1 MAHILLVDDDPD
13 ILSILS
19 AVFESAGHRVLATP
33 DPVGVG
39 DLAREHRL
47 DAVVLDVMMPRRS
60 GWEVLEEL
68 RSEPRNQRLPVLM
81 LSAIGD
87 ASNRV
92 RGIRLGADD
101 FVAKPFHPEE
111 VLARVEA
118 LVDRRSSE
126 VPGLQGELAVVP
138 VSEVLRSLANSGASG
153 LLEIVTPAGGGRLS
167 FVAGRCL
174 AAELDGLC
182 GEEAV
187 VALLKQRSGS
197 FRLRLEP
204 WAMAADEGEALPPP
218 PPLPLSRLLLEA
230 VWIEDEL
237 KARLKLLPPEN
248 RGLRATNGTM
258 PTQPIDLPEM
268 PLGPILTLLHERPST
283 SLGEL
288 VASRLAAPD
297 RLRLAVAWLI
307 ESRLVAA
314 V

>member
-19 AVFESAGHRVLATP
+19 AVFESAGHRVLATS
-33 DPVGVG
+33 DPVAVG

-47 DAVVLDVMMPRRS
+47 DAVILDVMMPRRS

-87 ASNRV
+87 AANRV

-101 FVAKPFHPEE
+101 FLAKPFHPEE

-118 LVDRRSSE
+118 LVGRRSAE
-126 VPGLQGELAVVP
+126 IPGLQGELAEVP
-138 VSEVLRSLANSGASG
+138 VSEVLQSLANSGASG
-153 LLEIVTPAGGGRLS
+153 VLEVVTPAGGGHLS

-204 WAMAADEGEALPPP
+204 WVVAIAEGTA
-218 PPLPLSRLLLEA
+218 LPLSRLLLEA

-237 KARLKLLPPEN
+237 KARLKLLPPED
-248 RGLRATNGTM
+248 RGLRATNGTV
-258 PTQPIDLPEM
+258 PPQPVGLPEM
-268 PLGPILTLLHERPST
+268 PLGSILTLLHDRPST
-283 SLGEL
+283 SLADL

-307 ESRLVAA
+307 ESRLVAEA
-314 V
+314 

>member
-138 VSEVLRSLANSGASG
+138 VSEVLQSLANSGASG

-204 WAMAADEGEALPPP
+204 WVVEIADGGALPAI
-218 PPLPLSRLLLEA
+218 PLSRLLLEA